1 MEQISNKVMISGLLI
16 KLIKVYQK
24 FLSPLLGQNCR
35 FYPTCSQYAV
45 EALSVHGLFRGGYL
59 SLKRILKCNPWGGC
73 GIDNVPGRDKHGC
86 N

>member
-1 MEQISNKVMISGLLI
+1 MISRLLI
-16 KLIKVYQK
+16 KFIKVYQK

-45 EALSVHGLFRGGYL
+45 EALSVHGLFKGGYL

-73 GIDNVPGRDKHGC
+73 GMDNVPGRDEHGR

>member
-1 MEQISNKVMISGLLI
+1 MISRLLI

-73 GIDNVPGRDKHGC
+73 GIDNVPRGDKHGC

>member
-1 MEQISNKVMISGLLI
+1 MISKLLI
-16 KLIKVYQK
+16 KFIRVYQK

-73 GIDNVPGRDKHGC
+73 GIDNVPRRGKHGR

>member
-1 MEQISNKVMISGLLI
+1 MEQISNKVMISRLLI

-24 FLSPLLGQNCR
+24 FFSPLLGQNCR

-73 GIDNVPGRDKHGC
+73 GIDNVPGRDGHGR